1 METIMSNSITDFIS
15 AAVAEKPNEA
25 IDAFSSAIEPKL
37 FAALNDKR
45 QDVLSNVFNSGDNEN
60 VE

>member
-1 METIMSNSITDFIS
+1 MSNSITDFIS